1 MLKRDRLR
9 PIHSE
14 VKFAT
19 THLTTKANSPTMSAM
34 TKYLLLSMAM
44 TMVTVP
50 VFIYSNSIANR
61 SAAPAEPVTL
71 ETAQVQAPEPT
82 SLGAS
87 SGESEPVSASS
98 NEQPGPAPDES
109 AEQTPSPNRFSS
121 LASLYRPPLFG
132 KCKKLF
138 ERFTRKKYPDKPFKA
153 FVYSFDGE
161 TAFCADAYTDKG
173 QAAAEEIVLRECE
186 EHHAGSGKYSPCR
199 IYSVE

>member
-1 MLKRDRLR
+1 MLKWDRLR
-9 PIHSE
+9 PIHLE
-14 VKFAT
+14 EKFAA
-19 THLTTKANSPTMSAM
+19 THLTTKTHSPTMSAM

-50 VFIYSNSIANR
+50 VFIYSNSIAKR
-61 SAAPAEPVTL
+61 YAAPAEPVAL
-71 ETAQVQAPEPT
+71 ETALVQAPEPT
-82 SLGAS
+82 ALSAS
-87 SGESEPVSASS
+87 SDESEPVSAGP

-121 LASLYRPPLFG
+121 LAALYRPPLFG

-138 ERFTRKKYPDKPFKA
+138 ERFNRKKYPDKPFKA

-186 EHHAGSGKYSPCR
+186 EHYAGSGKYSPCR